1 MIAARILLSVKPDV
15 ENAALQEPTYF
26 TFVSCTQ
33 PPSLPLRHNYNQFKD
48 ITMAPDSEAKSSRPG
63 LSLYASLLDPSS
75 KQDSAPGT
83 ISRAPVVFK
92 QAAGDEAQQDRAT
105 AEKQQ
110 ISAGR
115 YQPTSV

>member
-1 MIAARILLSVKPDV
+1 MVPDT
-15 ENAALQEPTYF
+15 A
-26 TFVSCTQ
+26 
-33 PPSLPLRHNYNQFKD
+33 
-48 ITMAPDSEAKSSRPG
+48 AKSSRPG
-63 LSLYASLLDPSS
+63 LSLYANLLDPSS
-75 KQDSAPGT
+75 KQDSAPGS

-92 QAAGDEAQQDRAT
+92 QAVGDEAQQDRAA

>member
-1 MIAARILLSVKPDV
+1 
-15 ENAALQEPTYF
+15 
-26 TFVSCTQ
+26 
-33 PPSLPLRHNYNQFKD
+33 
-48 ITMAPDSEAKSSRPG
+48 MAPEPAAKSIRPG

-75 KQDSAPGT
+75 DKDSAPGT

-92 QAAGDEAQQDRAT
+92 QPAEEGPPQDRAA

-115 YQPTSV
+115 YEPASM